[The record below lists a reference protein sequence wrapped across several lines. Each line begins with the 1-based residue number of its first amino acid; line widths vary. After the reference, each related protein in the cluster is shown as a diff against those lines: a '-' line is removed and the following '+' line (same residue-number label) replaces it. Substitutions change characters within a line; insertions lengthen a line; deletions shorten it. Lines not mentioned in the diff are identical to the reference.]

1 MSAWYGAVTIDEV
14 VVHVEESVSDDPSGH
29 VQHPLDIAFDQI
41 HPAEDLAAGE
51 VAVEVL
57 HVE

>member
-1 MSAWYGAVTIDEV
+1 MILVAMYI
-14 VVHVEESVSDDPSGH
+14 

-57 HVE
+57 QVE